1 MQQHGR
7 KYFARRPPYLPLPHP
22 DTVGVNRSKF
32 HFFKHGHVAFQ
43 VKENHKCSNM
53 VPNIL
58 PAHPIPSPPPPPTL
72 GMGSVG
78 QIQLFQDMVMLH
90 IKLKGTT
97 KYSNMIVIIMPADTH
112 LTLGS
117 KFNLFKTWSCGISDL
132 RKSQNI
138 ATCYQIFCPQTPH
151 PPDPGD
157 WVNRSKFNFFRT

>member
-1 MQQHGR
+1 MVENILP
-7 KYFARRPPYLPLPHP
+7 ADPPTSPSHTPTLW
-22 DTVGVNRSKF
+22 GVNRSKF

-43 VKENHKCSNM
+43 VKESHKCSNM

-58 PAHPIPSPPPPPTL
+58 PAHPIPSPQTL
-72 GMGSVG
+72 GMGSVC
-78 QIQLFQDMVMLH
+78 QIQLLQDIVMLH

-97 KYSNMIVIIMPADTH
+97 KYSNMIVIILPADTH

-157 WVNRSKFNFFRT
+157 GVNRSKFNFFRT